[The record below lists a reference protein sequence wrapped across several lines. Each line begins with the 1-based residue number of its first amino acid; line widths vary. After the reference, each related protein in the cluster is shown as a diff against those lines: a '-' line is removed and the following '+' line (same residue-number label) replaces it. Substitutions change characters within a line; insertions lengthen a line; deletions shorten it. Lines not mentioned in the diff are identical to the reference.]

1 MGLTKYPSAFFNE
14 IMNLE
19 LRHKIW
25 RETEKKNKWESVKEI
40 ENGRSYERD
49 WKKSSIQKYSTK
61 AFTALRV

>member
-49 WKKSSIQKYSTK
+49 
-61 AFTALRV
+61 